1 MSCRKPFLYRVKQL
15 KGRARWLW
23 AHQRHTSGTPASLDY
38 SDGALRGVSTRG
50 CGYITRTRRLESA
63 VTAGPKGL
71 IAQEYGIHVLAAV
84 VRRVGMRSGQAEDRL
99 LIVFDSE
106 RKKKRSIQVLVPIVG
121 RPRVRLELW
130 DFNEITGVRIY
141 MHVLSKAR
149 RVCGQLEQKET
160 ATKRRSADE
169 QGQGPQCSGLG
180 SPERAPPPLH
190 CKGTAEGQAAVAAVR
205 YYSGMQELHGGGHWR
220 RSAGGGVAWPRG
232 GPPLDAQYYALTVLH
247 VAVAWK
253 RDAP

>member
-106 RKKKRSIQVLVPIVG
+106 RKKTFDSS
-121 RPRVRLELW
+121 PRA
-130 DFNEITGVRIY
+130 D
-141 MHVLSKAR
+141 R
-149 RVCGQLEQKET
+149 RASAGPPGTLGFQ
-160 ATKRRSADE
+160 RDYRSADIHARTE
-169 QGQGPQCSGLG
+169 QGEESVWAIG
-180 SPERAPPPLH
+180 A
-190 CKGTAEGQAAVAAVR
+190 KGDRDEKAQ
-205 YYSGMQELHGGGHWR
+205 R
-220 RSAGGGVAWPRG
+220 R
-232 GPPLDAQYYALTVLH
+232 
-247 VAVAWK
+247 
-253 RDAP
+253 